1 MKIEIKEPTYK
12 QIKAGRKLLYPFDQL
27 EPGQCL
33 TLDAEDNRTSVT
45 NAAYQY
51 GTRSGKKFRTEKDG
65 QGVTRIFRIK

>member
-1 MKIEIKEPTYK
+1 MKIETRTPTNK
-12 QIKAGRKLLYPFDQL
+12 QYNAGRKLVYPFDQL

-33 TLDAEDNRTSVT
+33 TLEAEDNRISAI